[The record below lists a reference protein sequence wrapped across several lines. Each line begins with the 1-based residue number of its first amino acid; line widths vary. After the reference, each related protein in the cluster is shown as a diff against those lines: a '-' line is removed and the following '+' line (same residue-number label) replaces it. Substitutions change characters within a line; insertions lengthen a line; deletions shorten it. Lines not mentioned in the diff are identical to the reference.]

1 MIARAAVV
9 FGDSDIMQTIYV
21 HLANE
26 EPFMAEVEALPAP
39 GDQAIFCLNPRKR
52 DGKDLHY
59 VLSEVQQIIVPW
71 WRISFIEVMP
81 SGQEEEI
88 VAFYRD

>member
-1 MIARAAVV
+1 MH
-9 FGDSDIMQTIYV
+9 TIFV

-26 EPFMAEVEALPAP
+26 EPFMAEVENLPSP
-39 GDQAIFCLNPRKR
+39 GDQAIFFLNPRKR

-59 VLSEVQQIIVPW
+59 VLPEVQQIIVPL
-71 WRISFIEVMP
+71 WRINFIEVMP

>member
-1 MIARAAVV
+1 VSFHEGCEVMH
-9 FGDSDIMQTIYV
+9 TIFV

-26 EPFMAEVEALPAP
+26 EPFVAEVETLPSP
-39 GDQAIFCLNPRKR
+39 TDHAIFCLNPRKR

-59 VLSEVQQIIVPW
+59 VLPEVQQIIVPW
-71 WRISFIEVMP
+71 WRINFIEVMP
-81 SGQEEEI
+81 SGEEEEI

>member
-1 MIARAAVV
+1 MH
-9 FGDSDIMQTIYV
+9 TIIV

-26 EPFMAEVEALPAP
+26 DAVVAEVEELP
-39 GDQAIFCLNPRKR
+39 GKTDLVIYCQNPRKR

-59 VLSEVQQIIVPW
+59 VQPEVQTVVFPW
-71 WRISFIEVMP
+71 WRINFIEVMP
-81 SGQEEEI
+81 TGEEEEI